1 MQTETETSDKMKSK
15 LGNWIL
21 DVAKYIT
28 TVGLIAPFLS
38 SVTSWY
44 AYVFMAIVVIVMVS
58 AGIYMTR
65 ESTNNK

>member
-1 MQTETETSDKMKSK
+1 MKNK

-21 DVAKYIT
+21 GVAKYIT

-44 AYVFMAIVVIVMVS
+44 AYMFMALGVMAMVII
-58 AGIYMTR
+58 GLYMT
-65 ESTNNK
+65 KDK

>member
-1 MQTETETSDKMKSK
+1 MKNK

-44 AYVFMAIVVIVMVS
+44 AYVFMALGVILMVFI
-58 AGIYMTR
+58 GLYMTR
-65 ESTNNK
+65 ESSNK